1 MWRSASGADGLL
13 VTTRLRA
20 RSPVGNRSTR
30 RGRVRASAMTLIASV
45 VVTAVAVHPEHHDED
60 SDASQGTQ
68 DGECL
73 EHSLLPTID

>member
-1 MWRSASGADGLL
+1 
-13 VTTRLRA
+13 
-20 RSPVGNRSTR
+20 
-30 RGRVRASAMTLIASV
+30 MTLIAGV

-60 SDASQGTQ
+60 RDASQGTQ